1 MVGLDTTVPTVAYVL
16 QQKMLSGFMT
26 TSLMEL
32 RLSFGNPTK
41 HEAL

>member
-16 QQKMLSGFMT
+16 QQRMLSGFMT
-26 TSLMEL
+26 TFLMEL
-32 RLSFGNPTK
+32 RLLFGNPNK